1 MEIKAKVS
9 SLVHYNK
16 NTMNMNIKND
26 LDRYAM
32 RKVIL
37 QEAHQFA
44 DGFACVDEIQ
54 LSFPKK
60 CTKVLVL
67 GMGGSALGA
76 NIVDMYIQKMSRYGE
91 FPYISVE
98 PHRSYDLPLQSTKD
112 TLHIVCSHSGN
123 TEETL
128 SVLKKVK
135 EQDFPVVG
143 VSSGGKLEQ
152 ICQEQDIPFIKLP
165 IPFENFQPRMA
176 SGHFFSVLM
185 GIMIQGEMLPKTI
198 KDDILSQVGRLE
210 EAIQEQESLGKEIAS
225 FLYKKTPLVYTTE
238 QWKYLGMIW
247 KIKINENA
255 KTPAFWNYFPELNH
269 NEMVGFT
276 QPQADFA
283 FLLLRDENDDPRM
296 LRRYEVF
303 EEIML
308 KRGFSLKKVDIQSD
322 SVYTSI
328 FSTLALGDWASYYL
342 ALSYGIDPTPVDMVE
357 TFKKML

>member
-1 MEIKAKVS
+1 
-9 SLVHYNK
+9 
-16 NTMNMNIKND
+16 MNIKND
-26 LDRYAM
+26 LDRYDM

-44 DGFACVDEIQ
+44 DGFTCVDEAK
-54 LSFPKK
+54 LSLSKK
-60 CTKVLVL
+60 YTRVCVL

-76 NIVDMYIQKMSRYGE
+76 NIVDMYIQKMSQYGE
-91 FPYISVE
+91 FPYVSVE
-98 PHRSYDLPLQSTKD
+98 PHRSYNLPLQSTEN

-128 SVLKKVK
+128 SVLQEITEKK
-135 EQDFPVVG
+135 FPVVG

-152 ICQEQDIPFIKLP
+152 ICGEQNIPFIKLP

-176 SGHFFSVLM
+176 SGHFFSVLL
-185 GIMIQGEMLPKTI
+185 GIMIQGGLVPEKV
-198 KDDILSQVGRLE
+198 KDDILNQVDQLE
-210 EAIQEQESLGKEIAS
+210 KDIQGQESLGKEIAS
-225 FLYKKTPLVYTTE
+225 FLYTKTPLIYTTE
-238 QWKYLGMIW
+238 QWKYLAMIW

-283 FLLLRDENDDPRM
+283 FLLLRERNDDPRI

-308 KRGFSLKKVDIQSD
+308 KKGFSLKKVDIQSN
-322 SVYTSI
+322 SVYTTI

>member
-1 MEIKAKVS
+1 M
-9 SLVHYNK
+9 
-16 NTMNMNIKND
+16 NTKKS
-26 LDRYAM
+26 LDRYDM
-32 RKVIL
+32 RNVIL
-37 QEAHQFA
+37 KEARQSA
-44 DGFACVDEIQ
+44 DGFSCVDSVLI
-54 LSFPKK
+54 PKK
-60 CTKVLVL
+60 CVRVLVL

-76 NIVDMYIQKMSRYGE
+76 NIVDMYLRKMSRLWD
-91 FPYISVE
+91 FPYVAIE

-128 SVLKKVK
+128 SVLQKITEKN
-135 EQDFPVVG
+135 FPVVG

-152 ICQEQDIPFIKLP
+152 ICKEKSIPFIKLP

-176 SGHFFSVLM
+176 SGHFFSVLI
-185 GIMIQGEMLPKTI
+185 GSMIQGGMIPETI
-198 KDDILSQVGRLE
+198 KDDILNQADQLE
-210 EAIQEQESLGKEIAS
+210 KDIQEQESLGKEIAS
-225 FLYKKTPLVYTTE
+225 FLYTKTPLVYTTE
-238 QWKYLGMIW
+238 QWKYLAMIW

-276 QPQADFA
+276 QPQAEFA
-283 FLLLRDENDDPRM
+283 FLLLRERNDDPRI

-308 KRGFSLKKVDIQSD
+308 KRGFSLKKVDIQSNL
-322 SVYTSI
+322 VYTSI